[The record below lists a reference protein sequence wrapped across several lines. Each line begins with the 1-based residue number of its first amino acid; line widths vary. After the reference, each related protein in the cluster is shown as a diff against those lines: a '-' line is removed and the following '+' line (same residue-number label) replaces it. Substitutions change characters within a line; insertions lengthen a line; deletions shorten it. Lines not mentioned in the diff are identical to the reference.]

1 MFLNDDETEYQKT
14 KTSENFNSKLS
25 QKQRHFSNDFSDQEE
40 INDFFRF
47 TDMININTLGSQP
60 IIMYRKEKRLYSPK
74 EEKRINKKPLA
85 KSQEKILVNNYIKP
99 NYICDG
105 GLLQKLNK
113 FKSNNINIHSQSPIN
128 KSKQKFKSKTN
139 RNNENNKKRP
149 KTQKVPG
156 KNKEFI
162 PKTIKTNIRQ
172 KNNINTNLNLKKEKT
187 NPNLK
192 YNYRN
197 NLNNSNLKN
206 VIKNYQKN
214 KKKEKKS
221 TNNVAVNNNKY
232 KSDKNSIENEKDH
245 EKIKYD
251 YMQELIKKGIVGFT
265 KELEAKKKK
274 EIENKKITERKL
286 DYLLENGIEQN
297 DEDELEN
304 GIVVMGKSKDKNL
317 FKIKKIKPKKKIKI
331 EKINT
336 NNINN
341 ININYHTENDKFI
354 YNNLTSSNNNIHTS
368 EFSKNITKNKNI
380 SSNNN
385 INSEVDMNIN
395 KMNLEQVIKKKI
407 CKPKISQFEFLE
419 KIRINF
425 KKIRN
430 QKQKNSPD
438 SINNNNSFKYSQLNK
453 LKKKLV
459 NKKSNCNNINLNSN
473 KKLKEIEF
481 IQKNDEFLYADKVSH
496 RTQTE
501 LEKFKKKK
509 KMEKKKEQ
517 NEEMR
522 KKQDKIMNTLQNLIK
537 LGEECKYNNLNNSPL
552 KIRNDSKNH
561 MKKRKVVN
569 EYYIGTEESKNNTS
583 TFIDKQEYYKS
594 IIESKNVLNY
604 SKIEKTET
612 NADDMTTNKITNN
625 NNNNEN
631 NLRKLSSEDYDG
643 NYSKN
648 NYNNFNNNK
657 GFDNKLTELRAK
669 VINTIKRSSELFN
682 KENIKRIKSDLYDDN
697 SIIKSKFENK
707 FFYKNIFK
715 KNNNNNL
722 NNNIDNYEEKVD
734 KNLQKKIISFDNIY
748 KILVK
753 KRFLNRIKDIYNII
767 KSKDTKKKLK
777 SGIEFFIGI
786 CKLYQFKK
794 IQGYNKKMKLAKAF
808 KRIITPFIKHEYIN
822 FLERIRNLNKLKI
835 LTKAVTNLFKYKII
849 QKLFKYCAIVDF
861 WKNIIIPGGIR
872 LQHFILKKCFKKI
885 KSNDKSISL
894 NMNYNV
900 NRNIISRSYLNSH
913 FVNEEAKANSYIYE
927 SLDCA
932 DSISVH
938 PNSVDNDG
946 LHQLKEIIEM
956 QNENRLED
964 SSLENGINEESAR
977 MFGIKTN
984 STNSIN
990 TLDSN
995 NNQMVGGEENSSI
1008 NDNSNEN
1015 QIKTEFHIKET
1026 LLKKIINNNDTCT
1039 DKKDGN
1045 DKKEEQKDNLI
1056 ITKINEEKE
1065 KNDKIN
1071 RVPLKEEIIKNL
1083 DNYIKNSQSD
1093 NSNTEI
1099 FQNSEISNNKEI
1111 KSIDE
1116 INDKNKENKISKFTK
1131 ENSKE
1136 IINKIPNE
1144 NKFAEELTEQII
1156 SKLLSDQGI
1165 NSSKNLIP
1173 RKSSDFN
1180 YQKYSLFDQ
1189 ALLANNNLSE
1199 LSNTLES
1206 LTGSSIADSSQL
1218 LEKSMIFQYSISSEF
1233 NKTIKDKKNK
1243 LETNLYNEYIIKKF
1257 ILLILKEI
1265 KKNYSRIYDNISV
1278 PYKANY
1284 EQIIVASFL
1293 QDNELLNDSYK
1304 ELKVKEDLK
1313 NIIIKKD
1320 ILEKFNKINK
1330 KIRQKKGL
1338 EENNY
1343 YDNLINECIVDA
1355 TIEILNKERA
1365 YGEQGEPFP
1374 FSKRA
1379 KEICFKYK
1387 KDDPKPLMK
1396 HVYKEIK
1403 RILFGKDN
1411 IIKENSPIFDKN
1423 DPFLMNIF
1431 KKEMEGQDIWSEL
1444 EIQEEQVKSIASSII
1459 FEQLINEVIEIL
1471 EHVQLNRK
1479 RPELYQD
1486 KSIYACDDIPRL
1498 SFQMISTNT
1507 ENDND

>member
-105 GLLQKLNK
+105 GLPQKLNK
-113 FKSNNINIHSQSPIN
+113 FKSNNINVHSQSPIN

-162 PKTIKTNIRQ
+162 PKTVKTNIRQ
-172 KNNINTNLNLKKEKT
+172 KNNTNLNLKKEKT

-192 YNYRN
+192 YNNRN

-221 TNNVAVNNNKY
+221 TKNVAVNNNKY

-380 SSNNN
+380 NSNNN

-395 KMNLEQVIKKKI
+395 KMNLDQVIKKKI

-459 NKKSNCNNINLNSN
+459 NKKSNSNNINLNSN

-964 SSLENGINEESAR
+964 NSLENAINEEAGRIYGAR
-977 MFGIKTN
+977 TN
-984 STNSIN
+984 SNNSIN
-990 TLDSN
+990 TLDSI
-995 NNQMVGGEENSSI
+995 NNQLAGGDENSSI
-1008 NDNSNEN
+1008 NENNNNNNEN

-1026 LLKKIINNNDTCT
+1026 LLRKIINNNDTVEENNKNNIKKLDEDIKSEE
-1039 DKKDGN
+1039 DKN
-1045 DKKEEQKDNLI
+1045 DKKIDEKD
-1056 ITKINEEKE
+1056 KNE
-1065 KNDKIN
+1065 KIN
-1071 RVPLKEEIIKNL
+1071 RIPLKEEVIKNL
-1083 DNYIKNSQSD
+1083 DNYIKNSQSE
-1093 NSNTEI
+1093 NSA
-1099 FQNSEISNNKEI
+1099 SEIISNAPNASNKDSKNLSADI
-1111 KSIDE
+1111 KS
-1116 INDKNKENKISKFTK
+1116 
-1131 ENSKE
+1131 
-1136 IINKIPNE
+1136 IINKIPDN
-1144 NKFAEELTEQII
+1144 NKFAEELTNQII
-1156 SKLLSDQGI
+1156 SDILKEHGL
-1165 NSSKNLIP
+1165 NSSNLLFP
-1173 RKSSDFN
+1173 RKIDEFN

-1189 ALLANNNLSE
+1189 SLLANNNLSE
-1199 LSNTLES
+1199 LSNTFES
-1206 LTGSSIADSSQL
+1206 LTGSSIVDSSQL

-1243 LETNLYNEYIIKKF
+1243 LETNLYNEYIIEKF

-1293 QDNELLNDSYK
+1293 QDNELLNDCYK

-1313 NIIIKKD
+1313 NIINKKE
-1320 ILEKFNKINK
+1320 ILEKFNSINR
-1330 KIRQKKGL
+1330 KIRKKKGL
-1338 EENNY
+1338 EENNF

-1374 FSKRA
+1374 FSKRG
-1379 KEICFKYK
+1379 KELCFKYN
-1387 KDDPKPLMK
+1387 KDDPKPLMR

-1403 RILFGKDN
+1403 RMLFGKGN

-1431 KKEMEGQDIWSEL
+1431 KKEMEGEDIWSDL

-1479 RPELYQD
+1479 RPELCQD

-1498 SFQMISTNT
+1498 SFQMISSNT